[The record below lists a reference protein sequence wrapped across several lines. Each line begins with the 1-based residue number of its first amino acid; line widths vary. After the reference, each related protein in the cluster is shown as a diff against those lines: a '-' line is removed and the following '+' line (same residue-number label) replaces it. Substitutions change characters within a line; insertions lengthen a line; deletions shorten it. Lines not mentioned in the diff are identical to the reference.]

1 MSKKKFLSVL
11 LAGSLALSACAAGNG
26 TDSSLMKPDSAAASY
41 AESGVSSSSASSA
54 KSELNTA
61 SSETDSYLPV
71 DTSQEFTDLSFLTEE
86 QRELYEKA
94 AKASW
99 FLFGGEGNLG
109 YQFPGFEYEA
119 EGNYIPKINGYFHYK
134 NSYQEFDEL
143 THSIFTQNFLDSLGE
158 AYTEKFIDYNGK
170 LATLASSK
178 YDRQLVE
185 GCWRG
190 VEEAYPDT
198 FRWSYKKES
207 EICFYLIA
215 HYDRNW
221 NKKADFD
228 IFIIEYP
235 IRMVKTENGWR
246 VNEFH
251 TAQDG

>member
-11 LAGSLALSACAAGNG
+11 LAGSLALSACAAADE
-26 TDSSLMKPDSAAASY
+26 TDSSLMEPDSAAASY
-41 AESGVSSSSASSA
+41 AESAASSSSASSA

-99 FLFGGEGNLG
+99 FLFGNEGNLG
-109 YQFPGFEYEA
+109 YQFPAFEYEA

-158 AYTEKFIDYNGK
+158 AYTEKFVDDNGK
-170 LATLASSK
+170 LAAIASGK
-178 YDRQLVE
+178 YDRPLAE
-185 GCWRG
+185 GFWRK
-190 VEEAYPDT
+190 VEEEYPDT
-198 FRWSYKKES
+198 FRWNYKKEN

-215 HYDRNW
+215 HYDRNRGK
-221 NKKADFD
+221 NADLDVFT
-228 IFIIEYP
+228 IEYP

-246 VNEFH
+246 VDEFH